1 MVDFNS
7 GLSKTSVY
15 QSGFANQK
23 GTGKTGAFKAAEN
36 KSDAAAQS
44 FLKGNDTGA
53 VYDKSSVLDQMVND
67 KTSSMLGK
75 TVGQPEL
82 SEKAQKYYD
91 QLKSKFGDMDFIL
104 VSNDEKQN
112 AMANAASYANPN
124 KPVVLIGE
132 DEVEKMANDEK
143 FREKYEGIISMAK
156 QNLATMKDQFGNND
170 NVKGYGV
177 QVDDDGNVSYFAV
190 LKKQGD
196 QQAERIA
203 KKQEEKK
210 TAQKAEEKKEAK
222 KAEEEKLEKTRS
234 KRSEEA
240 KRAYGEKDEFRYEVL
255 RSDSID
261 DLISK
266 VSDFL
271 NPAAAGVV
279 NIGGNIDFTA

>member
-7 GLSKTSVY
+7 GFSKTSAY
-15 QSGFANQK
+15 QSGITNQK
-23 GTGKTGAFKAAEN
+23 TAGKTGAAQKTEN
-36 KSDAAAQS
+36 KADAAAG
-44 FLKGNDTGA
+44 FLKGSDAGA
-53 VYDKSSVLDQMVND
+53 IYDKSSVLDQMVND

-75 TVGQPEL
+75 TVGQPQL

-112 AMANAASYANPN
+112 AMANAANYANPN

-203 KKQEEKK
+203 KRQEEKK

-222 KAEEEKLEKTRS
+222 KAGEERLEKSRS
-234 KRSEEA
+234 KKSEEA
-240 KRAYGEKDEFRYEVL
+240 RRAYGEKDEFKYEVL
-255 RSDSID
+255 RADSID
-261 DLISK
+261 DLVSK
-266 VSDFL
+266 ISDFL
-271 NPAAAGVV
+271 NPAAAGAQNV
-279 NIGGNIDFTA
+279 GGNIDFSA